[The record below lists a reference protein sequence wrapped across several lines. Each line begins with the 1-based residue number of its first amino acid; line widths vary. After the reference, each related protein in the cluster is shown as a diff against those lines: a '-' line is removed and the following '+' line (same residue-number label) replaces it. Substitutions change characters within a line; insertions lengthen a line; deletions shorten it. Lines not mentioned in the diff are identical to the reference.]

1 MLNIKEIGLCGGV
14 WLAGACVFS
23 FVAKGAEWIVK
34 EKDESL
40 GRTRR
45 KQLFR
50 RAAVSGGGGVTALL
64 CMEKKETL
72 PASVTLFLF
81 FAVLAGAALVD
92 QDTLEIPDGFHG
104 AIGLLGFVSIFTM
117 PGVPVWERLAGSL
130 CVSLPLFLL
139 TAVIPGAFGG
149 GDIKLT
155 AACGFF
161 LGWKSCAWGGIFAI
175 LFAGAWGAFLLASKR
190 AGRKDHFAFGPFLVA
205 GMAAAVFWG
214 RRLWL
219 IYWGFLTGR

>member
-155 AACGFF
+155 AACGFSWVGKAVPGAEYLQFF
-161 LGWKSCAWGGIFAI
+161 LRAPGALFYWPQSGPGGKII
-175 LFAGAWGAFLLASKR
+175 LLSDLFLLQGWQQRFS
-190 AGRKDHFAFGPFLVA
+190 GDG
-205 GMAAAVFWG
+205 GSG
-214 RRLWL
+214 
-219 IYWGFLTGR
+219 